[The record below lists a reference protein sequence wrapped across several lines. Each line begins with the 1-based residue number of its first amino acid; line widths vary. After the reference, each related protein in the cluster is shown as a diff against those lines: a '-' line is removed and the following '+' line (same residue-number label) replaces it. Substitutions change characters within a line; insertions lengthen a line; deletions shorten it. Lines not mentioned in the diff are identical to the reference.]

1 MEGNGRKL
9 GFIAIGIGVIALI
22 MSLVGRTAAPAVNI
36 YESGSETRSPY
47 SSEAREERSQSGFAQ
62 REDGPRGFEQRFN
75 EERYEQYGWKNRH
88 EPYKYDDFGPPPF
101 FLFPFF
107 LLGGL
112 LKTILLGVIIGL
124 ALRFWFRRSGRGGGS
139 GPDPQTYTGETRSV

>member
-9 GFIAIGIGVIALI
+9 GLIAIGIGVIALI
-22 MSLVGRTAAPAVNI
+22 MSLVGRTATPAINI

-47 SSEAREERSQSGFAQ
+47 SSETREERSQSGFAQ
-62 REDGPRGFEQRFN
+62 SEDGPRGFEQRFN
-75 EERYEQYGWKNRH
+75 EERYERHGWKHHRH
-88 EPYKYDDFGPPPF
+88 DDFGPPPF
-101 FLFPFF
+101 FFLPFF

-112 LKTILLGVIIGL
+112 LKTILLGVIIGF

-139 GPDPQTYTGETRSV
+139 GPDPQAYTGETRSV